1 MKRYTRLDSTVWCDA
16 CGGIHELW
24 PDGSTQE
31 CIEEVDEALRVVGP
45 PECKPSWRGV
55 YTLEDVA

>member
-1 MKRYTRLDSTVWCDA
+1 MKRYTRLDGYIWCDA
-16 CGGIHELW
+16 CGDVHGLW

-31 CIEEVDEALRVVGP
+31 MIEEIDASGHVVGP
-45 PECKPSWRGV
+45 PECKSGWRGV